1 MDITGQLVEIAAR
14 IRTLA
19 RTGLAYAS
27 NEYETDRYN
36 ELDDLSMRMLALLSE
51 RKVESV
57 KACFVL
63 QKEYLT
69 PKVDIRAVVFN
80 GKGEILLV
88 RERSDGRWSLPGG
101 WADVGYSPREI
112 AVKEVREETGLEVKA
127 VRLLAVTDQK
137 SQPHPPA
144 LHYAYKLFIECEI
157 TGGKWTEAFDI
168 LDKGFFDPDRL
179 PPLSEERVLES
190 QIRLMGEY
198 RKCPDKPVWLD

>member
-1 MDITGQLVEIAAR
+1 MDITKSLTEIAAR
-14 IRTLA
+14 IRALA
-19 RTGLAYAS
+19 RTGLTYAS
-27 NEYETDRYN
+27 NEYETDRYK
-36 ELDDLSMRMLALLSE
+36 ELDGLSMQMLALLSE
-51 RKVESV
+51 QKVDSV

-63 QKEYLT
+63 QKEYVT

-80 GKGEILLV
+80 EQGQILLV

-112 AVKEVREETGLEVKA
+112 AVKEVREETGLEVRA

-144 LHYAYKLFIECEI
+144 LHYAYKFFIWCEI
-157 TGGKWTEAFDI
+157 TGGQWTETFDI
-168 LDKGFFDPDRL
+168 LDKGFFDPDQL

-190 QIRLMGEY
+190 QIRLMYEY
-198 RKCPDKPVWLD
+198 RADPEKPVWLD